1 MKSAQEKRHMRLN
14 GIFAAL
20 TTPFDATGAVAADR
34 LRENVAR
41 YNRAPLAGYVVVGS
55 TGESVLLTR
64 AEVEQVFSAVRDA
77 AGSGRIL
84 IAGTGSESTPE
95 TISRSKA
102 AADLGYDGVLVKTPS
117 FYKSA
122 LTPDALVEHYQRVA
136 DASKLP
142 VVLYSIPQLTG
153 VALEADVVARLAE
166 HANIIGIKESSGNVQ
181 RVGEIIAAVPD
192 GFQVVVGSADT
203 LYSSLLLGAVG
214 GVLALAD
221 CLPEL
226 CIELH
231 RAVAADQAAKSRDLN
246 RRILPASKK
255 IVRQLGIAG
264 VKCAMDYRGYYG
276 GPVRGPLRELSAAQK
291 REVQV
296 VVDSL
301 VATAAAD

>member
-1 MKSAQEKRHMRLN
+1 MNLN
-14 GIFAAL
+14 GIFAAI
-20 TTPFDATGAVAADR
+20 TTPFDGDGAVAVDR
-34 LRENVAR
+34 LRENIAR
-41 YNRAPLAGYVVVGS
+41 YNRVPLAGYVAVGS

-64 AEVEQVFSAVRDA
+64 AEVEQVFSAVREA
-77 AGSGRIL
+77 AAPGRIL

-95 TISRSKA
+95 TISRCKA
-102 AADLGYDGVLVKTPS
+102 AASLGFGGVLVKTPS

-122 LTPDALVEHYQRVA
+122 LNPDTLAEHYVRVA

-142 VVLYSIPQLTG
+142 VILYSIPQLTG
-153 VALEADVVARLAE
+153 VTLEADLVARLAE
-166 HANIIGIKESSGNVQ
+166 HPNIIGIKESSGNVQ
-181 RVGEIIAAVPD
+181 RVGEIIAAVPE

-203 LYSSLLLGAVG
+203 LYTSLLLGAVG

-226 CIELH
+226 CIELY
-231 RAVAADQAAKSRDLN
+231 RAVAADQTANARGLN

-264 VKCAMDYRGYYG
+264 LKYAMDYRGYYG
-276 GPVRGPLRELSAAQK
+276 GPVRGPLVPISAAQK
-291 REVQV
+291 REVEAV
-296 VVDSL
+296 VNSL

>member
-1 MKSAQEKRHMRLN
+1 MKLN
-14 GIFAAL
+14 GIFTAI
-20 TTPFDATGAVAADR
+20 TTPFNEEGAIAVDR
-34 LRENVAR
+34 LHENIAR
-41 YNRAPLAGYVVVGS
+41 YNRLPLAGYVAIGS

-64 AEVEQVFSAVRDA
+64 AEVEQVFSAVREA
-77 AGSGRIL
+77 AAPGRIL
-84 IAGTGSESTPE
+84 IAGVGSESTPE

-102 AADLGYDGVLVKTPS
+102 AANIGFDVVLVKTPS

-122 LTPDALVEHYQRVA
+122 LTADALVEHYRRVA
-136 DASKLP
+136 DACKLP

-153 VALEADVVARLAE
+153 VALEADLVARLAE
-166 HANIIGIKESSGNVQ
+166 HPNIIGIKESSGNVQ
-181 RVGEIIAAVPD
+181 RVGEIIAAAPE
-192 GFQVVVGSADT
+192 GFQTVVGSADT
-203 LYSSLLLGAVG
+203 LYVSLMSGAVG

-226 CIELH
+226 CIELQ
-231 RAVAADQAAKSRDLN
+231 RAVEANQIANARELN

-276 GPVRGPLRELSAAQK
+276 GPVRGPLLPLNAAQK
-291 REVQV
+291 REVEAV
-296 VVDSL
+296 VNSL

>member
-1 MKSAQEKRHMRLN
+1 MKLN
-14 GIFAAL
+14 GIFTAI
-20 TTPFDATGAVAADR
+20 TTPFDGDGAVAVDR
-34 LRENVAR
+34 LRENIAR
-41 YNRAPLAGYVVVGS
+41 YNRLPLAGIVAVGS

-64 AEVEQVFSAVRDA
+64 AEVEQVFSTVRESA
-77 AGSGRIL
+77 APGRIL
-84 IAGTGSESTPE
+84 IAGVGSESTPE

-102 AADLGYDGVLVKTPS
+102 AANFGFDFVLVKTPS
-117 FYKSA
+117 FFKTA

-153 VALEADVVARLAE
+153 IALEADLVARLAE
-166 HANIIGIKESSGNVQ
+166 HPNIIGIKESSGNVQ
-181 RVGEIIAAVPD
+181 RVGEIIAAAPE
-192 GFQVVVGSADT
+192 GFQTVVGSADT
-203 LYSSLLLGAVG
+203 LYASLMLGAVG

-231 RAVAADQAAKSRDLN
+231 QAVAANQTAKAQELN

-255 IVRQLGIAG
+255 IVRQMGIAG

-276 GPVRGPLRELSAAQK
+276 GPVRGPLLPLNAAQK
-291 REVQV
+291 RDVEAV
-296 VVDSL
+296 VNSL

>member
-1 MKSAQEKRHMRLN
+1 MKLN
-14 GIFAAL
+14 GIFSAI
-20 TTPFDATGAVAADR
+20 TTPFDAEGAVAVDR
-34 LRENVAR
+34 LRENITK
-41 YNRAPLAGYVVVGS
+41 YNRLPLAGYVAVGS

-64 AEVEQVFSAVRDA
+64 AEVEQVFSAVREA
-77 AGSGRIL
+77 AAPGRIL

-102 AADLGYDGVLVKTPS
+102 AANIGFDYVLVKTPS

-122 LTPDALVEHYQRVA
+122 LNNDTLTEHYKRVA

-142 VVLYSIPQLTG
+142 VILYSIPQLTG
-153 VALEADVVARLAE
+153 VALEADLVARLAE
-166 HANIIGIKESSGNVQ
+166 HPNIIGIKESSGNVQ
-181 RVGEIIAAVPD
+181 RVGEIIAAAPEK
-192 GFQVVVGSADT
+192 FEVVVGSADT
-203 LYSSLLLGAVG
+203 LFTSLMLGAVG

-226 CIELH
+226 CIEVH
-231 RAVAADQAAKSRDLN
+231 RAVAANQITTAQDLN

-255 IVRQLGIAG
+255 IVRQMGIAG

-276 GPVRGPLRELSAAQK
+276 GPVRGPLADLNANQK
-291 REVQV
+291 REVEAV
-296 VVDSL
+296 VNSL

>member
-1 MKSAQEKRHMRLN
+1 MKLN
-14 GIFAAL
+14 GIFAAI
-20 TTPFDATGAVAADR
+20 TTPFDADGAIAVDH
-34 LRENVAR
+34 LRENIAR
-41 YNRAPLAGYVVVGS
+41 YNRVPLAGYVAVGS

-64 AEVEQVFSAVRDA
+64 AEVEQVFSAVREA
-77 AGSGRIL
+77 AAPGRIL
-84 IAGTGSESTPE
+84 VAGTGSESTPE

-102 AADLGYDGVLVKTPS
+102 AANLGFDGVLVKTPS

-122 LTPDALVEHYQRVA
+122 LNPDTLAEHYRRVA
-136 DASKLP
+136 DASNLP
-142 VVLYSIPQLTG
+142 VILYSIPQLTG
-153 VALEADVVARLAE
+153 VALEADLVARLAE
-166 HANIIGIKESSGNVQ
+166 HPNIIGIKESSGNVQ
-181 RVGEIIAAVPD
+181 RVGEIIAAVPE

-203 LYSSLLLGAVG
+203 LYTSLLLGAVG

-226 CIELH
+226 CIEMY
-231 RAVAADQAAKSRDLN
+231 RAVAANQTASARGLN

-264 VKCAMDYRGYYG
+264 LKYAMDYRGYYG
-276 GPVRGPLRELSAAQK
+276 GPVRGPLLPISAAQK
-291 REVQV
+291 REVEA

>member
-1 MKSAQEKRHMRLN
+1 MNLN
-14 GIFAAL
+14 GIFAAI
-20 TTPFDATGAVAADR
+20 TTPFDVEGAVAVDR
-34 LRENVAR
+34 LRENITR
-41 YNRAPLAGYVVVGS
+41 YNRIPLAGYVAVGS

-64 AEVEQVFSAVRDA
+64 AEVEQVFSAVREA
-77 AGSGRIL
+77 AAPGRIL
-84 IAGTGSESTPE
+84 VAGTGSESTPE

-102 AADLGYDGVLVKTPS
+102 AANLGFDGVLVKTPS

-122 LTPDALVEHYQRVA
+122 LNPDALAEHYVRVA

-142 VVLYSIPQLTG
+142 VILYSIPQLTG
-153 VALEADVVARLAE
+153 VALEADLVARLAE
-166 HANIIGIKESSGNVQ
+166 HPNIIGIKESSGNVQ
-181 RVGEIIAAVPD
+181 RVGEIIATVPE

-203 LYSSLLLGAVG
+203 LYASLMMGAVG

-226 CIELH
+226 CIELY
-231 RAVAADQAAKSRDLN
+231 RAVAADQTASARGLN

-264 VKCAMDYRGYYG
+264 LKWAMDYRGYYG
-276 GPVRGPLRELSAAQK
+276 GPVRGPLQPISAAQK
-291 REVQV
+291 REVEA

-301 VATAAAD
+301 VATAAAG

>member
-1 MKSAQEKRHMRLN
+1 MNLN
-14 GIFAAL
+14 GIFTAI
-20 TTPFDATGAVAADR
+20 TTPFDADGAVAADR
-34 LRENVAR
+34 IRENIAQ
-41 YNRAPLAGYVVVGS
+41 YNRIPLSGYVAVGS

-64 AEVEQVFSAVRDA
+64 SEVEQVFSAVKEA
-77 AGSGRIL
+77 AAPGRIL
-84 IAGTGSESTPE
+84 IAGVGSESTPE

-102 AADLGYDGVLVKTPS
+102 AANIGFDCVLVKTPS

-122 LTPDALVEHYQRVA
+122 LNPDALNEHYRRVA

-142 VVLYSIPQLTG
+142 VILYSIPQFTG
-153 VALEADVVARLAE
+153 VALEADLVARLAE
-166 HANIIGIKESSGNVQ
+166 HPNIIGIKESSGNVQ
-181 RVGEIIAAVPD
+181 RVGEIIAAAPEK
-192 GFQVVVGSADT
+192 FQVVVGSADT

-231 RAVAADQAAKSRDLN
+231 RAVASDKIASAKDLN

-255 IVRQLGIAG
+255 IVRQYGIPG
-264 VKCAMDYRGYYG
+264 VKCAMDYRAYYG
-276 GPVRGPLRELSAAQK
+276 GPVRGPLQPLNDAQK
-291 REVQV
+291 REVQTMV
-296 VVDSL
+296 NSL

>member
-1 MKSAQEKRHMRLN
+1 MKLN
-14 GIFAAL
+14 GIFAAI
-20 TTPFDATGAVAADR
+20 TTPFDGEGAVAVDR
-34 LRENVAR
+34 LRENIAR
-41 YNRAPLAGYVVVGS
+41 YNRIPLAGYVAVGS

-64 AEVEQVFSAVRDA
+64 AEVEQVFSAVREA
-77 AGSGRIL
+77 AAPGRIL

-102 AADLGYDGVLVKTPS
+102 AANLGFDGVLVKTPS

-122 LTPDALVEHYQRVA
+122 LNPDTLAEHYRRVA

-142 VVLYSIPQLTG
+142 VILYSIPQLTG
-153 VALEADVVARLAE
+153 VALEADLVARLAE
-166 HANIIGIKESSGNVQ
+166 HPNIIGIKESSGNVQ
-181 RVGEIIAAVPD
+181 RVGEIIAAVPE

-203 LYSSLLLGAVG
+203 LYTSLLLGAVG

-226 CIELH
+226 CIELY
-231 RAVAADQAAKSRDLN
+231 RAVAADQTANARNLN
-246 RRILPASKK
+246 RQILPASKK

-264 VKCAMDYRGYYG
+264 LKYAMDYRGYYG
-276 GPVRGPLRELSAAQK
+276 GPVRGPLVPIGAAQK
-291 REVQV
+291 REVEAV
-296 VVDSL
+296 VNSL

>member
-1 MKSAQEKRHMRLN
+1 MKLN
-14 GIFAAL
+14 GIFAAI
-20 TTPFDATGAVAADR
+20 TTPFDEDGAVAVDR
-34 LRENVAR
+34 LHENIAR
-41 YNRAPLAGYVVVGS
+41 YNRVPLAGYVAVGS

-64 AEVEQVFSAVRDA
+64 AEVEQVFSAVREA
-77 AGSGRIL
+77 AAPGRIL

-102 AADLGYDGVLVKTPS
+102 AANLGFDGVLVKTPS

-122 LTPDALVEHYQRVA
+122 LNPDTLAEHYRRVA

-142 VVLYSIPQLTG
+142 VILYSIPQLTG
-153 VALEADVVARLAE
+153 VALESDLVARLAE
-166 HANIIGIKESSGNVQ
+166 HPNIIGIKESSGNVQ
-181 RVGEIIAAVPD
+181 RVGEIIAAVPE

-203 LYSSLLLGAVG
+203 LYASLLLGAVG

-226 CIELH
+226 CIEQY
-231 RAVAADQAAKSRDLN
+231 RAVAGDQTANARNLN
-246 RRILPASKK
+246 RQILPASKK

-264 VKCAMDYRGYYG
+264 VKWAMDYRGYYG
-276 GPVRGPLRELSAAQK
+276 GPVRGPLLPLNAAQK
-291 REVQV
+291 REVEAV
-296 VVDSL
+296 VNSL